1 MNNKTMIL
9 SLLAMAS
16 VDAMAQRITAKNE
29 IVDCG
34 SVMYETPV
42 TVKFELTNKGSELNI
57 DQVRVS

>member
-29 IVDCG
+29 NNAK
-34 SVMYETPV
+34 TPD
-42 TVKFELTNKGSELNI
+42 FQPFG
-57 DQVRVS
+57 

>member
-34 SVMYETPV
+34 SVMYETDRKS
-42 TVKFELTNKGSELNI
+42 TRLN
-57 DQVRVS
+57 SSH

>member
-42 TVKFELTNKGSELNI
+42 TVKLIIHQQG
-57 DQVRVS
+57 